1 MFWGFRA
8 KKLPWMD
15 LKWGFLKL
23 TQLGKNFFGKNVAE
37 WLLGRKGPKTSFLGF
52 ITNWCIESFRF
63 FDWSYCSLNVEQ
75 RVKIYWK
82 ISSSRIF
89 GAERHQ
95 NWSISDYFVLVQ
107 QHLYL
112 FFTLPPLPQ
121 GNLDNPLLRVP
132 WLHVLFRKFLS
143 DFVKNVSNVCS
154 GNLTQANIILLGV
167 KDGVVTFML

>member
-23 TQLGKNFFGKNVAE
+23 TELGKIFLGKNVAE
-37 WLLGRKGPKTSFLGF
+37 WLGRKGPKTSFLGF
-52 ITNWCIESFRF
+52 ITNWCIEIFCF
-63 FDWSYCSLNVEQ
+63 FAWSYRSLNVEKW
-75 RVKIYWK
+75 VKIYWK
-82 ISSSRIF
+82 ISSSRILGQKGTKIGLLVTTLSMF
-89 GAERHQ
+89 S
-95 NWSISDYFVLVQ
+95 SICICF
-107 QHLYL
+107 
-112 FFTLPPLPQ
+112 LPSPSLPQ

-132 WLHVLFRKFLS
+132 WLHVLFRKYLS

-154 GNLTQANIILLGV
+154 GNLTQANIVLLGV